1 MLGSWDPESSIPL
14 TWSEGHVWAVEL
26 IHSETNHREILWQP
40 GHAWIFKSLETE
52 NMIVVCEDWEATDYQ
67 KVLEEEPLFLD
78 SENLTPSKEEL
89 LSDMNLVLDISSSTS
104 LGKEPLQAL
113 SKELATGNGAPSLE
127 KPLAVVA
134 ENPSY
139 PTKDS

>member
-40 GHAWIFKSLETE
+40 GHDWIFKSLETE

-89 LSDMNLVLDISSSTS
+89 VSDMNLVLDISSSTS
-104 LGKEPLQAL
+104 IGKEPLQAL